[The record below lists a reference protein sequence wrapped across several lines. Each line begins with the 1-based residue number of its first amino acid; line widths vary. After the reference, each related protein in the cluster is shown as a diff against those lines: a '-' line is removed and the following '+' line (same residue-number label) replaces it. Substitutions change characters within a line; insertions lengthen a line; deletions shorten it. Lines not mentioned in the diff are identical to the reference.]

1 MAAQLGG
8 FRADQHLRVRS
19 RRQRDA
25 RPRNARGDPRGR
37 ARSRRRSGDAAR
49 RRLADADPWR
59 RARALA
65 CDPRQGRQHLSHLRR
80 GGGARRHVPVAAD
93 LAAARHVL
101 GEHCRGDDRQRG
113 VQSAARLVRRRAAD
127 ADPRQHATVRRGR
140 SRRARR
146 QAARRPQL
154 GDDCARVRVRRH
166 GRAHQG
172 IHREPPSARARRV
185 ARAALAAR
193 APARRARARARR
205 RRCAGARLAR
215 SHRERIGPA
224 RDDAVAGAG
233 ALAPGNAAARG
244 AGYGRARP
252 AARRRDHQRRLR
264 RRAARTQGRARRVR
278 TPGADRLERCAV
290 QRVRKRDPQRARLH
304 AGRHDRD
311 RAPAARSAR
320 SEIRT
325 DHRARP
331 RPRRARERAAA
342 HLRAVLPHRLGAH
355 ALERRHRPWPCDRA
369 PRGRMAWRAA
379 SARATQKAAGSKCRC
394 ACRSRLASVHRIA
407 YRVGAIRDEKTEKVE
422 PRRTRRKIGR
432 REFCLRVLRLLRGSI
447 SRSRASKPR
456 RSIAPDSTTRAS

>member
-1 MAAQLGG
+1 MLG
-8 FRADQHLRVRS
+8 RETP
-19 RRQRDA
+19 DA
-25 RPRNARGDPRGR
+25 IR
-37 ARSRRRSGDAAR
+37 
-49 RRLADADPWR
+49 
-59 RARALA
+59 
-65 CDPRQGRQHLSHLRR
+65 
-80 GGGARRHVPVAAD
+80 
-93 LAAARHVL
+93 AAAREVVDEAVTLPDDGSLMPTHGAERERSRAIRVKDGSTFRIYGEVAVLEGTFLSRLISRRPGHVL

-113 VQSAARLVRRRAAD
+113 VQSAARLVRRGAAD

-172 IHREPPSARARRV
+172 IHREPPPARARRV

-193 APARRARARARR
+193 APARRARARARW

-215 SHRERIGPA
+215 SHRERIGQA
-224 RDDAVAGAG
+224 RDDAVAGAR
-233 ALAPGNAAARG
+233 AVAPGNAAARG

-290 QRVRKRDPQRARLH
+290 QRVRERDPQRARLH

-331 RPRRARERAAA
+331 RPRRARKRARSASSSRSTAPTRRARARAAA
-342 HLRAVLPHRLGAH
+342 PALALRS
-355 ALERRHRPWPCDRA
+355 RA
-369 PRGRMAWRAA
+369 ARSNGMAGA
-379 SARATQKAAGSKCRC
+379 SARATPRAAGSKCRC

-407 YRVGAIRDEKTEKVE
+407 YRVGAIRDE
-422 PRRTRRKIGR
+422 
-432 REFCLRVLRLLRGSI
+432 
-447 SRSRASKPR
+447 
-456 RSIAPDSTTRAS
+456 